1 MSSRTDIR
9 DVYLATCRASLELLA
24 EPAVAT
30 GWRDASVL
38 PEFDVSALA
47 GHLARSTLQVE
58 WFLDDEE
65 PTDAPITAVEYYA
78 ALQGLHDRGSELNV
92 GVRARGAEVAMG
104 GADRL
109 VTTVRDALDRLTRRL
124 PREPGRRQLTALG
137 RTLRLDE
144 YLRTRLVE
152 LTVHIDDLALSVR
165 VQPPSLPGDAYAI
178 AVSTL
183 VDVGRSK
190 YGDLEVL
197 HALTRRERDVH
208 DALHVI

>member
-1 MSSRTDIR
+1 VSARTDVR
-9 DVYLATCRASLELLA
+9 DVFLATCRASLELLA
-24 EPAVAT
+24 EPAVAVS
-30 GWRDASVL
+30 WRAESVL

-58 WFLDDEE
+58 WFLDAEE
-65 PTDAPITAVEYYA
+65 PLDEPITAVEYYA
-78 ALQGLHDRGSELNV
+78 RLEGVHDRDSALNV
-92 GVRARGAEVAMG
+92 GVRARGAEVAAH

-109 VTTVRDALDRLTRRL
+109 VAEVSEALDRLTRRL

-144 YLRTRLVE
+144 YLTTRLVE

-165 VQPPSLPGDAYAI
+165 VQPPMVPPEAYQLAI
-178 AVSTL
+178 TTL
-183 VDVGRSK
+183 VDVSRARH
-190 YGDLEVL
+190 GDVEVL

-208 DALHVI
+208 DALHII

>member
-1 MSSRTDIR
+1 VSSRADIR

-78 ALQGLHDRGSELNV
+78 ALRGVHDRGSELNV
-92 GVRARGAEVAMG
+92 AVRARGAEAAMG
-104 GADRL
+104 GPDRL

-165 VQPPSLPGDAYAI
+165 VQPPSLPRDAYVI

-183 VDVGRSK
+183 VDVGRAK

-208 DALHVI
+208 DALRVI